1 MTTMTKF
8 LGVTPPISTANSTPT
23 EVTFTESLVQTLT
36 DAGLFES
43 DQEGMTR

>member
-1 MTTMTKF
+1 MTKY
-8 LGVTPPISTANSTPT
+8 LGVTPPISTAASTPT
-23 EVTFTESLVQTLT
+23 EVASTESLVQTLR